1 MARLLGVEPRTS
13 WSVVTRSI
21 KSLITAGI
29 ITQLH
34 HQERDNFCPCN
45 SEQDTN
51 KRVLLRYLRDSAGT
65 RKFPKEIRNNVVF
78 NNLFFL
84 GNELMCL
91 TFNKGVYYY
100 ANTNNKKRSTRKI
113 QIFRSSSKEAIER
126 ESPF

>member
-13 WSVVTRSI
+13 WSVVTRSV

-34 HQERDNFCPCN
+34 HRERDNFCSCN

-51 KRVLLRYLRDSAGT
+51 IKGLVRYLRDSTGT
-65 RKFPKEIRNNVVF
+65 PKVPKEFRNNVVF

-100 ANTNNKKRSTRKI
+100 ANTNNKKRSTTKI
-113 QIFRSSSKEAIER
+113 QIFRS
-126 ESPF
+126 